1 MSRLYR
7 ARERIARQV
16 DPPADRRGPG
26 HHMHS
31 ERNTTRENASFGID
45 QEWHE

>member
-7 ARERIARQV
+7 GRERIARQL
-16 DPPADRRGPG
+16 DLRADRRGPG

-31 ERNTTRENASFGID
+31 QRNTTRENASFGIA